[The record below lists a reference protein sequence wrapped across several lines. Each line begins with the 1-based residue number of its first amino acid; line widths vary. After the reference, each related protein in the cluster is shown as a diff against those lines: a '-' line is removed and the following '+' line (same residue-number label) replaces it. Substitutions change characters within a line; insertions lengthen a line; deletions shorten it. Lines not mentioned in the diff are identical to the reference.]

1 MIIQVG
7 RVCRIVR
14 GKNAGRYCVIVE
26 KIDKNFVKISGE
38 GIKARRININHI
50 EPLPKVLKI
59 KKSDTP
65 KKITELLKKEG
76 F

>member
-7 RVCRIVR
+7 RVCRIVG
-14 GKNAGRYCVIVE
+14 GKNAGKYCVIVE

-38 GIKARRININHI
+38 DIKARRININHI
-50 EPLPKVLKI
+50 EPLPAILKI